1 MNKQIKSVI
10 ERISIVHNGEPWFGR
25 AAFDILD
32 EVDPARAAIKPFR
45 SGHSILELLWHINT
59 WALFTLNRIEKKK
72 ETDMIAFEKM
82 DWRMVNPK
90 IQTWARALKEFK
102 QTQQRIIKL
111 LMKKTD
117 SFLEEKVDYRKYN
130 FRFLIN
136 GMIEHNI
143 YHLGQIAYL
152 NKLPL

>member
-1 MNKQIKSVI
+1 M
-10 ERISIVHNGEPWFGR
+10 HNGEPWFGR
-25 AAFDILD
+25 AVFDILD

-45 SGHSILELLWHINT
+45 SGRSILELLWHINT

-72 ETDMIAFEKM
+72 ETDMTAFEKM

-152 NKLPL
+152 NKLSL